1 METTMSKNINDF
13 KRTIITCIGVP
24 VFVITTIV
32 ILVLSPIAMIW
43 KIDYDDDTSDKR
55 ETIT

>member
-1 METTMSKNINDF
+1 MSKNINDF